1 MIDSKSRMNNCQAFC
16 DANII
21 LLDTSNKKNKN
32 KTIGD
37 GESNSQYEH
46 SARK

>member
-21 LLDTSNKKNKN
+21 LLDISNKK
-32 KTIGD
+32 KTGGWGKQFTI
-37 GESNSQYEH
+37 
-46 SARK
+46 

>member
-21 LLDTSNKKNKN
+21 LLDTSNQKKQKQNNRGWGKQF
-32 KTIGD
+32 TI
-37 GESNSQYEH
+37 
-46 SARK
+46 